1 MDPHN
6 ATLFAFLLNSLSTM
20 TPEFAIIAVNF
31 IVLFVAYFYANPKYA
46 GNDFKKISL
55 QDLIA
60 SVISLLV
67 VGSVYFGSSQ
77 TFTLVFTEVNWVWF
91 TLVSFS
97 VIELPFFLWYAKR
110 YNVELPK

>member
-1 MDPHN
+1 
-6 ATLFAFLLNSLSTM
+6 M
-20 TPEFAIIAVNF
+20 TPEFAIIAINF

-46 GNDFKKISL
+46 GNDLKKISL

-60 SVISLLV
+60 SVISLFV
-67 VGSVYFGSSQ
+67 VGSVYMGSSQ